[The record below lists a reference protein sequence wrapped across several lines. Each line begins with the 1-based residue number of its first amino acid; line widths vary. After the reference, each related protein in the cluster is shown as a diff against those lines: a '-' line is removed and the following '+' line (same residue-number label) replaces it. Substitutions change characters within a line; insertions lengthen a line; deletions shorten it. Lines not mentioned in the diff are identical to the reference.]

1 MLCIKDGSNHVSV
14 ITVTN
19 VYRNEMLP
27 ESQRIP
33 ICDLEIH
40 PDITK
45 DLDDELQQEI
55 DLVKQKYSFDVEK
68 SRLGLQKLEDYF
80 TNVLDSLTVYVC
92 SIRYT
97 HYVTNQSN

>member
-1 MLCIKDGSNHVSV
+1 MLYMQDGPNHLSV
-14 ITVTN
+14 ITATN
-19 VYRNEMLP
+19 VYRNEKLP

-45 DLDDELQQEI
+45 DLDDALQQEI

-80 TNVLDSLTVYVC
+80 TNMLDSLTVYVC
-92 SIRYT
+92 SIR
-97 HYVTNQSN
+97 

>member
-1 MLCIKDGSNHVSV
+1 LLYMKDGPNHVSV

-19 VYRNEMLP
+19 VYRNEKLP

-45 DLDDELQQEI
+45 DLDDALQQEI

-68 SRLGLQKLEDYF
+68 SRLGLQKLENYF

-92 SIRYT
+92 SIR
-97 HYVTNQSN
+97 

>member
-1 MLCIKDGSNHVSV
+1 MLCMKDGPNHVSV

-19 VYRNEMLP
+19 VYRNEKLP

-45 DLDDELQQEI
+45 DLDDALQQEI

-68 SRLGLQKLEDYF
+68 SRLGLKKLEDYF

-92 SIRYT
+92 SIR
-97 HYVTNQSN
+97 

>member
-1 MLCIKDGSNHVSV
+1 MKDGPNHVSV

-19 VYRNEMLP
+19 VYRNEKLP

-45 DLDDELQQEI
+45 DLDDALQQEI

-68 SRLGLQKLEDYF
+68 SRLGLKKLEDYF

-92 SIRYT
+92 SIR
-97 HYVTNQSN
+97 